1 MHIFFKKKYSVGG
14 GKILGVFFL
23 SSSSKIRR
31 RSVHYHRQV
40 LMNSSHNEAFP
51 LKVRLNVFKFKFVLA
66 VSYLS

>member
-1 MHIFFKKKYSVGG
+1 MHIFLKRNIV
-14 GKILGVFFL
+14 LGEVRFWAFFFL

-40 LMNSSHNEAFP
+40 LMNSSHNEAYP

-66 VSYLS
+66 VSCLS